1 MNAAPLDALLAA
13 LLSRSGFV
21 ADAVDRGRLEATL
34 AARARAAGRGADA
47 AAEAARVLADAAEY
61 ASVEAVFAPPE
72 TWLFRYPASYEA
84 LRARFKGRIAPV
96 RALVAGCGGFAEPA
110 SLASAL
116 LSTVAASCV
125 VRIDAFDRNPQLLR
139 DERALFAGMLVRAGI
154 PPWAEPHFERGDAG
168 LAMSPRLRG
177 AVRARCGS
185 VEDVVAELSREGARF
200 DVVFF
205 RNVAIY
211 LDAARRRSAYG
222 GLASLLAA
230 DGVFLVGHAE
240 MHAAAEAT
248 GLVPESDAGAFML
261 AAARSVAS
269 APAVRGANAAEGG
282 PHAPRGAASAQPS
295 RTARPAESA
304 TQPAAAKR
312 AAAPSADALAA
323 EAAEQLARGDLDGA
337 SSAATKALY
346 LDQAHEPALLL
357 AARIAEARGDAAG
370 AARFRARA
378 MKAHLRAAE
387 REGEGA

>member
-13 LLSRSGFV
+13 LRARSGFA
-21 ADAVDRGRLEATL
+21 ADAVDRGRLEAAL
-34 AARARAAGRGADA
+34 VARARGAGRGVDAD
-47 AAEAARVLADAAEY
+47 AEAARVLADAAEY
-61 ASVEAVFAPPE
+61 AVVEALFAPPE

-84 LRARFKGRIAPV
+84 LRTRFKGRTAPM

-110 SLASAL
+110 SLAAAL
-116 LSTVAASCV
+116 LSTVAASCT
-125 VRIDAFDRNPQLLR
+125 VRVDAFDRNPQLVR
-139 DERALFAGMLVRAGI
+139 DDRMVFTGMLVRGGV
-154 PPWAEPHFERGDAG
+154 PPWAETCFERGDAG
-168 LAMSPRLRG
+168 LAMSPRLRA

-185 VEDVVAELSREGARF
+185 VEDVVAELAREGARF

-211 LDAARRRSAYG
+211 LDAARRRTAYS

-261 AAARSVAS
+261 AASRAS
-269 APAVRGANAAEGG
+269 AGRAGPATMAAGQGE
-282 PHAPRGAASAQPS
+282 PRAAPRAAPANRPPASRRAEVAASIPTNQ
-295 RTARPAESA
+295 RLES
-304 TQPAAAKR
+304 
-312 AAAPSADALAA
+312 PSADALAA
-323 EAAEQLARGDLDGA
+323 EAEERFARGDHEGA
-337 SSAATKALY
+337 WSAATKALY

-357 AARIAEARGDAAG
+357 AARIAEARGDDAG
-370 AARFRARA
+370 AERFRARA

-387 REGEGA
+387 RGDEGA